1 MMHEEIGLK
10 VDPHPLHEP
19 LLNIL
24 VDRVTY
30 CIKTLVAYIYLSII
44 TTQFPGTTSSKFMM
58 VFGGYSRPTYD
69 GFYESALPI
78 LSAFYKKANYSPGS
92 SKTDGPIYKRP
103 TSHARVLVR
112 CRHL

>member
-30 CIKTLVAYIYLSII
+30 CIKAVVAYIYSSII
-44 TTQFPGTTSSKFMM
+44 TTQIPGTTSSDFMM
-58 VFGGYSRPTYD
+58 V
-69 GFYESALPI
+69 L
-78 LSAFYKKANYSPGS
+78 
-92 SKTDGPIYKRP
+92 
-103 TSHARVLVR
+103 
-112 CRHL
+112 

>member
-30 CIKTLVAYIYLSII
+30 CIKALVAYIYLSII
-44 TTQFPGTTSSKFMM
+44 TTQIPGTTSSDFMM
-58 VFGGYSRPTYD
+58 VFINY
-69 GFYESALPI
+69 ALAI
-78 LSAFYKKANYSPGS
+78 LSAAFYKKANYLPGS
-92 SKTDGPIYKRP
+92 SKTDGPSYKRP
-103 TSHARVLVR
+103 TSHARVLVL